1 MALLSAS
8 QLTLSYGELDVFSG
22 VDIEVT
28 DRARIGVVGPNG
40 SGKTSLLK
48 ILIGD
53 LEPNRG
59 TVSQAKGL
67 RLGYVPQ
74 AHVALG
80 EWSLRD
86 EVMKAFQ
93 RLRSLEE
100 TLATTAVD
108 MDARDEKKRRH
119 AELRYSS
126 HLQEYEDLGGYDF
139 QSRMERVVAAVG
151 LTSNSLDSPVNSA
164 SGGERSRAMLAKA
177 LLADP
182 DLLILDEPT
191 NYLDF
196 EALAWLEGFLA
207 RFQGA
212 FIVVSH
218 DRYFLDKVVSQ
229 VWELERGQLQKYRG
243 NYTMYRAQRT
253 HRVERQQKEFERQQ
267 KHIEKEEEFIR
278 RYHAGQRAREARGRL
293 KKLRRLERIEA
304 PRIDETVHISRVS
317 ARRTGQVVI
326 QASELGVGF
335 HDGQTAR
342 QLLWLP
348 ELKLERNDR
357 VAVIG
362 PNGAGKTTLFQTL
375 LGLMQ
380 PLAGTVTTGQNIKI
394 GYLRQGDT
402 DLPEH
407 LTVLEALLEAR
418 NLRPADARNYL
429 ARFLFQGEDV
439 HQPLATCSGGER
451 TRLAL
456 ARLLVTEPD
465 VLILDEP
472 TTHLDIPSRE
482 ALEEVLI
489 SYNGTLLFASHDR
502 HLISL
507 LADQLWVLEQGEISF
522 FKGSF
527 EAWTKKRQEAL
538 APAPKS
544 RKPRVKRNV
553 SRSKGR
559 NLQPEIRDVELSIS
573 KLETRLVEIEG
584 ELLIASEDRA
594 IEKIAGLGEQ
604 YNQAQAQ
611 LDQIW
616 ERWARLTSDQDGG

>member
-1 MALLSAS
+1 
-8 QLTLSYGELDVFSG
+8 
-22 VDIEVT
+22 
-28 DRARIGVVGPNG
+28 
-40 SGKTSLLK
+40 
-48 ILIGD
+48 
-53 LEPNRG
+53 
-59 TVSQAKGL
+59 
-67 RLGYVPQ
+67 
-74 AHVALG
+74 
-80 EWSLRD
+80 
-86 EVMKAFQ
+86 
-93 RLRSLEE
+93 
-100 TLATTAVD
+100 
-108 MDARDEKKRRH
+108 
-119 AELRYSS
+119 
-126 HLQEYEDLGGYDF
+126 
-139 QSRMERVVAAVG
+139 
-151 LTSNSLDSPVNSA
+151 
-164 SGGERSRAMLAKA
+164 
-177 LLADP
+177 
-182 DLLILDEPT
+182 
-191 NYLDF
+191 
-196 EALAWLEGFLA
+196 
-207 RFQGA
+207 
-212 FIVVSH
+212 
-218 DRYFLDKVVSQ
+218 
-229 VWELERGQLQKYRG
+229 
-243 NYTMYRAQRT
+243 
-253 HRVERQQKEFERQQ
+253 
-267 KHIEKEEEFIR
+267 
-278 RYHAGQRAREARGRL
+278 L

-304 PRIDETVHISRVS
+304 PRIDEAVHISRVF

-326 QASELGVGF
+326 RASELGVGF

-380 PLAGTVTTGQNIKI
+380 PLAGIVITGRNIKI

-456 ARLLVTEPD
+456 ARLLVAEPD

-482 ALEEVLI
+482 ALEEVLT
-489 SYNGTLLFASHDR
+489 SYNGALLFASHDR

-507 LADQLWVLEQGEISF
+507 LANQLWVLEQGTISF

-527 EAWTKKRQEAL
+527 EAWIKTRQDTL

-544 RKPRVKRNV
+544 RKPRIKRRI
-553 SRSKGR
+553 STPKGR
-559 NLQPEIRDVELSIS
+559 DLQPAILEVERSIS
-573 KLETRLVEIEG
+573 TLEARLAEIEG
-584 ELLIASEDRA
+584 ELLIASEDRD
-594 IEKIAGLGEQ
+594 IERITGLGEQ

-616 ERWARLTSDQDGG
+616 ERWSQLTHDQDGG

>member
-1 MALLSAS
+1 
-8 QLTLSYGELDVFSG
+8 
-22 VDIEVT
+22 
-28 DRARIGVVGPNG
+28 
-40 SGKTSLLK
+40 
-48 ILIGD
+48 
-53 LEPNRG
+53 
-59 TVSQAKGL
+59 
-67 RLGYVPQ
+67 
-74 AHVALG
+74 
-80 EWSLRD
+80 
-86 EVMKAFQ
+86 
-93 RLRSLEE
+93 
-100 TLATTAVD
+100 
-108 MDARDEKKRRH
+108 
-119 AELRYSS
+119 
-126 HLQEYEDLGGYDF
+126 
-139 QSRMERVVAAVG
+139 
-151 LTSNSLDSPVNSA
+151 
-164 SGGERSRAMLAKA
+164 
-177 LLADP
+177 
-182 DLLILDEPT
+182 
-191 NYLDF
+191 
-196 EALAWLEGFLA
+196 
-207 RFQGA
+207 
-212 FIVVSH
+212 
-218 DRYFLDKVVSQ
+218 
-229 VWELERGQLQKYRG
+229 
-243 NYTMYRAQRT
+243 MYRAQRT

-304 PRIDETVHISRVS
+304 PRIDEAVHISRVS

-375 LGLMQ
+375 LGLTQ
-380 PLAGTVTTGQNIKI
+380 PLSGMVTTGQNIKI
-394 GYLRQGDT
+394 GYLRQGDI

-482 ALEEVLI
+482 ALEEVLT

-507 LADQLWVLEQGEISF
+507 LADQLWVLDQGTISV
-522 FKGSF
+522 FKGPF
-527 EAWTKKRQEAL
+527 EAWIKTRQEAL

-544 RKPRVKRNV
+544 RKPRIKRRI
-553 SRSKGR
+553 STPKGR
-559 NLQPEIRDVELSIS
+559 DLQPAILEVERSIS
-573 KLETRLVEIEG
+573 TLEARLAEIEG
-584 ELLIASEDRA
+584 ELLIASEDRD
-594 IEKIAGLGEQ
+594 IENIASLGEQ
-604 YNQAQAQ
+604 YNQTQAG
-611 LDQIW
+611 LDTFW
-616 ERWARLTSDQDGG
+616 ERWTQLTHDQDGG